1 MHQSMTRHFFFPW
14 MSISHSFL
22 FFSYKTNK
30 RIVLDR
36 EIYSCAKRTK
46 CRWNLVM
53 NFRISNWKQLLVN
66 FNYMNGLETSLF
78 TYFIFSN
85 VFSIDFRWG
94 ILFSHP
100 ADYTP
105 VCTTEL
111 SRAAKLAPDF
121 AKRNTKLIGLSC
133 DSVENHQGWIKVFS
147 SLFSLYWNEKQFFFL
162 NRIYKLMVD
171 LLLSVQVINVM
182 SRRVVNL
189 LFQSSM
195 IVIENWQNNLVW
207 LTQPNSIPKVYH

>member
-1 MHQSMTRHFFFPW
+1 
-14 MSISHSFL
+14 
-22 FFSYKTNK
+22 
-30 RIVLDR
+30 
-36 EIYSCAKRTK
+36 
-46 CRWNLVM
+46 
-53 NFRISNWKQLLVN
+53 
-66 FNYMNGLETSLF
+66 MNGLETSLF

-147 SLFSLYWNEKQFFFL
+147 SLFSLY
-162 NRIYKLMVD
+162 
-171 LLLSVQVINVM
+171 
-182 SRRVVNL
+182 
-189 LFQSSM
+189 
-195 IVIENWQNNLVW
+195 
-207 LTQPNSIPKVYH
+207 